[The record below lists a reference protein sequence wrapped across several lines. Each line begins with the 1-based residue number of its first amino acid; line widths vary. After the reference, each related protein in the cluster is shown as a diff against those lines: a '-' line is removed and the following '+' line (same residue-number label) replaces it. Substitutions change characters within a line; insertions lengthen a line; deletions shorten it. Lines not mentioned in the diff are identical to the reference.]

1 MNEKRFDEINNRISE
16 VDIQIVKLIMLGYQN
31 YLTTGD
37 SAAFESA
44 CRQANINPVDYI
56 YWYNY

>member
-16 VDIQIVKLIMLGYQN
+16 TDIQIVKLIMLGYQN

-37 SAAFESA
+37 STAFECA